1 MKTKK
6 GIIILMIVLILGS
19 SGSCKED
26 DSFERKDKQTALTFF
41 FMGLLDLC
49 PGGSYPN
56 VALTAGV
63 TSDSF
68 QSTRCFYV
76 TTSGP
81 ATITI
86 TTSGTND
93 TRIRSKHPLVIGS
106 AVIDD
111 PTGSIT
117 SAGQILVLWWVVSL
131 MVKHIRYW

>member
-19 SGSCKED
+19 SGSCK
-26 DSFERKDKQTALTFF
+26 KDEGYKRDNESISLFYLYMAIA
-41 FMGLLDLC
+41 DLC
-49 PGGSYPN
+49 PGGSRPN
-56 VALTAGV
+56 VALTVAV
-63 TSDSF
+63 TSDSYT
-68 QSTRCFYV
+68 SDNCFYV

-81 ATITI
+81 ATIAV
-86 TTSGTND
+86 TTSGNNA
-93 TRIRSKHPLVIGS
+93 TRIKSRHLLVTGS
-106 AVIDD
+106 EIVDD